1 MRSNLTREVAFPW
14 SPLTASLAQAV
25 PRKIQAPESGRSAGT
40 ASSHLIYKARSASAQ
55 PLRLGPFGCR
65 CREPQPPAGSCAGFS
80 ADDLTSP
87 ESNWGRR
94 YLGREG
100 VSDSSPT
107 QSLRTPAAVQSRAGR
122 QPRRPSGS
130 RPSLAGCGSKRP
142 GRPSP
147 RSDPICARPAGR
159 LGPLPTPTSGLQ
171 CPLPLPSGGP
181 GEGRR
186 WGVGTS
192 AQCWDRDVG
201 KTLPTKSPQ
210 STFLV

>member
-80 ADDLTSP
+80 ADDPTSP

-107 QSLRTPAAVQSRAGR
+107 QSLRTPGCSAKSGRKTAAPPLRVPAQPGWLRIKEARPPFSAFRSYLRPPSGAPRSTPHPHLRAAVPSSPPFRGAG
-122 QPRRPSGS
+122 
-130 RPSLAGCGSKRP
+130 
-142 GRPSP
+142 
-147 RSDPICARPAGR
+147 
-159 LGPLPTPTSGLQ
+159 
-171 CPLPLPSGGP
+171 GGAEM
-181 GEGRR
+181 GG
-186 WGVGTS
+186 GH
-192 AQCWDRDVG
+192 
-201 KTLPTKSPQ
+201 
-210 STFLV
+210 